1 MIVRNSMI
9 GVMKQLENLI
19 NKNNKGDLIMTKEQV
34 IEKVNTIL
42 TEQFDFIPLYKVIY
56 IVNELIEKGV
66 IKVDDELKED

>member
-9 GVMKQLENLI
+9 GVMKQLINLI

-42 TEQFDFIPLYKVIY
+42 TEQFDFVPLYKVIY

-66 IKVDDELKED
+66 VKVEDELKED

>member
-34 IEKVNTIL
+34 TEKVNTIL

>member
-1 MIVRNSMI
+1 
-9 GVMKQLENLI
+9 
-19 NKNNKGDLIMTKEQV
+19 MTKDQA

-66 IKVDDELKED
+66 IKVEDELKEEN